1 LRDLLTT
8 AAYAGIESA
17 KPEKVLGS
25 SIMLDDRELR
35 IREAKYDLTTYNSV
49 RLVALGKAACG
60 MAGVVE
66 DMLGHWIKDGIV
78 ITKEGH
84 SVPLKISDIY
94 EASHPLPDDRS
105 VDAAKELKKFL
116 QSGSRDDLVIVLISG
131 GGSALLTSPAK
142 GLSLVD
148 IQTSTDLLLRSGAPI
163 GHLNTVR
170 KHISSVQGGRL
181 AHASLGAQVLV
192 LVISD
197 VLQNHLDVIAS
208 GPFVGDPSSFSDA
221 IRIIDEYGLRDEM
234 PISVIDE
241 IRRGQAG
248 IVEETPEIGDPIF
261 DRVRHFILADVATA
275 ANAVMMTGKQL
286 GFAVDL
292 VDLAVE
298 GEARDVGRRI
308 ANRLIDGM
316 RYRKAPF
323 MDIYGGET
331 TVTVQ
336 GNGKGGRNQELA
348 LSAALE
354 LDGIKNVAI
363 ASIGTDG
370 TDGPTDAAGAIVDG
384 GTVNRGL
391 QAGLDARGYLKN
403 NDSYSFLSV
412 TNDLFMTGAT
422 LTNVNDLIL
431 ASGDPVL

>member
-1 LRDLLTT
+1 MRDLLTT

-17 KPEKVLGS
+17 KPEKVLRS
-25 SIMLDDRELR
+25 SITLDDRELR
-35 IREAKYDLTTYNSV
+35 IREEKYDLTLYRSV

-60 MAGVVE
+60 MAGVME

-105 VDAAKELKKFL
+105 VEAAKELEEFL
-116 QSGSRDDLVIVLISG
+116 RSGSQDDLVIVLISG
-131 GGSALLTSPAK
+131 GGSSLLTSPAK
-142 GLSLVD
+142 GLSLAD
-148 IQTSTDLLLRSGAPI
+148 IQTTTDLLLRSGAPI

-181 AHASLGAQVLV
+181 AQASLGAQVLV

-208 GPFVGDPSSFSDA
+208 GPFMGDSSSFSDVL
-221 IRIIDEYGLRDEM
+221 RIIDEYDLRDDMPVSVMDEM
-234 PISVIDE
+234 
-241 IRRGQAG
+241 RRGQEG
-248 IVEETPEIGDPIF
+248 LIEETPEVGDPIF
-261 DRVRHFILADVATA
+261 DRVRHFILADVVTA

-292 VDLAVE
+292 IDPAVE

-308 ANRLIDGM
+308 ANRLIDSM
-316 RYRKAPF
+316 RCRKVPF
-323 MDIYGGET
+323 IEIYAGET

-336 GNGKGGRNQELA
+336 GTGKGGRNQELA
-348 LSAALE
+348 LSAALV

-363 ASIGTDG
+363 ASVGTDG

-384 GTVNRGL
+384 GTVDRGF
-391 QAGLDARGYLKN
+391 QAGLDARAYLNN
-403 NDSYSFLSV
+403 NDSYNFLSV

-431 ASGDPVL
+431 ASGNPRL